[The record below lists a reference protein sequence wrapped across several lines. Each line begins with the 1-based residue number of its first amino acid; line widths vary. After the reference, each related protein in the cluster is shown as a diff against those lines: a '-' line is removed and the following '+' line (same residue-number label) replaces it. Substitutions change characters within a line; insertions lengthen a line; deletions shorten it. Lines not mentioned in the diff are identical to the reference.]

1 MQFMLLAQETATV
14 AGINW
19 IGILVAVVIGA
30 IAGFLA
36 GQIMKGR
43 SMGLVP
49 NIIVGI
55 VGAFLFSF
63 LFGSLNLIPVPYVN
77 EILSGTIGAVILLF
91 LISLVKK
98 AT

>member
-1 MQFMLLAQETATV
+1 MVLAQA

-19 IGILVAVVIGA
+19 IGILVAIVIGA

-36 GQIMKGR
+36 GQILKGR

-55 VGAFLFSF
+55 VGAFLFSM

-77 EILSGTIGAVILLF
+77 EILSGTIGAVLLL
-91 LISLVKK
+91 LIIGLFKK
-98 AT
+98 VT

>member
-1 MQFMLLAQETATV
+1 MEIMVLAQA

-19 IGILVAVVIGA
+19 IGILVAIVIGA

-36 GQIMKGR
+36 GQILKGR

-55 VGAFLFSF
+55 VGAFLFSM

-77 EILSGTIGAVILLF
+77 EILSGTIGAVLLL
-91 LISLVKK
+91 LIIGLFKK
-98 AT
+98 VT